1 MRRFQVEES
10 DYNAALQLRDDL
22 QAAMRKALSPMV
34 LMVLPVLAG
43 ASPRVAAAARPLP
56 PAAAPMADMSQTMAA
71 FAAMTGCPSAVL
83 PVPSLTAR
91 GAPWAVLLMGCYRCD
106 LQMANYA
113 AKVGDHIQKTADMM
127 IQVWNRAWEALVAAR
142 PLCRGWCARDRGR
155 GPAISGPH
163 HTSPQQEAYQLC

>member
-1 MRRFQVEES
+1 MTRSWVSAGHPEMYSVFQVEKS

-43 ASPRVAAAARPLP
+43 AAPRVAPTAAPI
-56 PAAAPMADMSQTMAA
+56 PAGVAPMAEMSATMAS
-71 FAAMTGCPSAVL
+71 FAAMAGCPSAVL
-83 PVPSLTAR
+83 PVPSLTPR

-113 AKVGDHIQKTADMM
+113 AKVGEHIQKTADMM
-127 IQVWNRAWEALVAAR
+127 VQV
-142 PLCRGWCARDRGR
+142 CRGEIRTCSAFG
-155 GPAISGPH
+155 A
-163 HTSPQQEAYQLC
+163 